1 MAQLIKVGD
10 YVGKGEKP
18 TAEHLA
24 SNLPED
30 WTVIANVVLPGR
42 QLSEVDLIIVGKNLV
57 FVCEEKSWGPL
68 IVVGQTKWQTTEHGN
83 EESSPIFKI
92 EGKAKALSSQIGK
105 WFPQYSNI
113 GRDRPVV
120 SAVILSHPEL
130 DLRGTLPEHQLVF
143 GLAESVEELTYLD
156 EEYKTGFGT
165 HREACIKKI
174 AGLDPRPEKLKIIK
188 DYLVIKD
195 LGVFD
200 QVQRFEAEHIYN
212 GSRVMLYCFPD
223 YIADAD
229 RHIRA
234 IEKLRDTRRTWQSND
249 RFKFDD
255 LSWDVL
261 PLRYPGGGI
270 SLDQF
275 PGAINELNEWEK
287 SESIGDWTDADIAVF
302 FSDAFRGLS
311 ELHSEQIIH
320 RAICPERLWIEKS
333 NRFLF
338 HDFFQA
344 RVPSN
349 GTISFKSTDPFSE
362 KFAAPECKEDLHLAS
377 EKSDVFSLSSSLIN
391 WWQGFDTATDID
403 QSAWLLSRGTVGQ
416 LLLECLN
423 ENLDERPDAADI
435 ATRLQTFAFSEVEP
449 EPQLAVIP
457 GFEAGSLVGSYLIE
471 ERLGEGGG
479 NHVWL
484 ATHEVEQTLYTI
496 KQAKHKNDFESARKH
511 IFEAQKIN
519 HPSCQKYKT
528 ASLTPEP
535 GYFVYE
541 YIDGVTLA
549 KKHSLSDLSTED
561 FRRLAVE
568 AFTVLSKAFHENGL
582 VHGDISPE
590 NLLVDDDLNL
600 FFVDLESV
608 STFGSTV
615 EKATHKVAAPE
626 VLNGDRKYSEATD
639 IYSLSATFLLV
650 MLGRNPYFGSPT
662 DVTRDGTL
670 KPLSDHEKE
679 TWQIDGTAIL
689 EALFEGLSID
699 PAQRPSALQM
709 VEKIRRAKKVRP
721 QKEPK
726 IGQVNLINPVV
737 EQLRQTYIRSKS
749 GNQGLL
755 AIRNEFFEA
764 TYADTQLDLDLLPE
778 IVSGNLQC
786 VILAGN
792 PGDGKTT
799 FLQNVNAKLHSA
811 GAITIEED
819 LSGWTLEL
827 NGTKFTALLDASESH
842 NGISSNKRLQEA
854 LNLASENSKHSVL
867 IAINDGRL
875 SQFLVDNDGDFPE
888 LQEAHESYTRN
899 SDGISGKTTIVNL
912 KSRSLT
918 NLTNGGL
925 AGQII
930 SKVVDPKMWESNNC
944 QDCASQNQCPIF
956 QNVRSI
962 RDGGSEGLETLTRM
976 SYVAGSKRATVREFR
991 STLSWLITA
1000 DRGCEDI
1007 HAAREKGEDLTLSE
1021 HSMYWDL
1028 AFTSGA
1034 EGEKL
1039 LTEWQGWDPELV
1051 HGAAQSISR
1060 STFIENEDIPI
1071 DSSARK
1077 TFFISGSGYSLDRTE
1092 LLPYRYSSEFFE
1104 ILVAGSAPVASI
1116 NKMLEGLSRL
1126 FGAQAIQ
1133 GEGLWLSGRK
1143 TTENWEFLRRL
1154 NVDQFVLATPIT
1166 HHKWTEAFPS
1176 VLELT
1181 FHGTQGKIQLP
1192 INLDVFEVIMR
1203 SADGEIF
1210 GDVDSAATIQYLE
1223 PVMRRIG
1230 QDSGFGGVLVSPLGI
1245 KHVVEIVDHSIEYK
1259 GIQ

>member
-42 QLSEVDLIIVGKNLV
+42 QLSEVDLIIIGKNLI

-68 IVVGQTKWQTTEHGN
+68 IVAGQSKWQTTEYGN
-83 EESSPIFKI
+83 EETSPIFKI
-92 EGKAKALSSQIGK
+92 ENKAKALSSQIGK

-120 SAVILSHPEL
+120 SAVILSHPDL
-130 DLRGTLPEHQLVF
+130 DLRGTLPEHHLVF
-143 GLAESVEELTYLD
+143 GLAESVEEFKYLD
-156 EEYKTGFGT
+156 EEFKTDFAT
-165 HREACIKKI
+165 HRIPCIRKI
-174 AGLDPRPEKLKIIK
+174 AGLDPRPEKLKYIK
-188 DYLVIKD
+188 DYLVLKD

-249 RFKFDD
+249 RFKFQT

-261 PLRYPGGGI
+261 PLRYPGGGV

-275 PGAINELNEWEK
+275 PGANNESNEWVK
-287 SESIGDWTDADIAVF
+287 SESIEDWTDAEIALF

-311 ELHSEQIIH
+311 ELHSEQVIH

-344 RVPSN
+344 REPTN
-349 GTISFKSTDPFSE
+349 GTISFKATDSLSE
-362 KFAAPECKEDLHLAS
+362 NFAAPECKDDLHQAS
-377 EKSDVFSLSSSLIN
+377 EKSDVFSLSSSLGS
-391 WWQGFDTATDID
+391 WWQSFESEAKIGLPD
-403 QSAWLLSRGTVGQ
+403 WLQSRGAIGQ
-416 LLLECLN
+416 LLIECLN
-423 ENLDERPDAADI
+423 IQKDERPEAAEI
-435 ATRLQTFAFSEVEP
+435 ASSLQAFAYSELEP
-449 EPQLAVIP
+449 ESEQPAAP
-457 GFEAGSLVGSYLIE
+457 GFEAGNLVGSYLIE

-511 IFEAQKIN
+511 ISEAQKIN

-541 YIDGVTLA
+541 YIDGVTLT
-549 KKHSLSDLSTED
+549 KKHSLSNLSTDD
-561 FRRLAVE
+561 FRKLVVE

-590 NLLVDDDLNL
+590 NLLVDEDLNL
-600 FFVDLESV
+600 YFVDLESV
-608 STFGSTV
+608 SGFGSTV
-615 EKATHKVAAPE
+615 EKATRKVAAPE

-639 IYSLSATFLLV
+639 VYSLAATFLLV
-650 MLGRNPYFGSPT
+650 MLARNPFAGSAT
-662 DVTRDGTL
+662 DVNRDGTL

-679 TWQIDGTAIL
+679 TWQLDGTAIL
-689 EALFEGLSID
+689 DALFEGLTVD

-709 VEKIRRAKKVRP
+709 AEKIRRAKKVKP
-721 QKEPK
+721 LKEPK
-726 IGQVNLINPVV
+726 IGQINLINPVV

-749 GNQGLL
+749 GNEGLL

-778 IVSGNLQC
+778 IIAGNLQC
-786 VILAGN
+786 VVLAGN

-799 FLQNVNAKLHSA
+799 FLQNVNAKLHQA
-811 GAITIEED
+811 GAFTIEED

-827 NGTKFTALLDASESH
+827 DGTKFTALLDASESH
-842 NGISSNKRLQEA
+842 NGSSSNKRLQEA
-854 LNLASENSKHSVL
+854 LNLASENSNHSLL

-875 SQFLVDNDGDFPE
+875 SQFLVDNDGDFPD
-888 LQEAHESYTRN
+888 LQEAHESYTSN

-918 NLTNGGL
+918 NLTDGGL

-930 SKVVDPKMWESNNC
+930 NKVVDPSLWESNNC
-944 QDCASQNQCPIF
+944 QECASQNQCPIF

-962 RDGGSEGLETLTRM
+962 RDGGSEGIETLTRM
-976 SYVAGSKRATVREFR
+976 SYVAASKRATVREFR

-1000 DRGCEDI
+1000 DRGCKDVHE
-1007 HAAREKGEDLTLSE
+1007 ARQKGEDLTLGD

-1028 AFTSGA
+1028 AFTSA
-1034 EGEKL
+1034 LEGEKL

-1060 STFIENEDIPI
+1060 ATFIQNEDSAL

-1077 TFFISGSGYSLDRTE
+1077 IFFISDLSHALDRTD
-1092 LLPYRYSSEFFE
+1092 LLPYRYSSDFFE
-1104 ILVAGSAPVASI
+1104 VLIANSASEPAK
-1116 NKMLEGLSRL
+1116 NKLLQGLSRL

-1154 NVDQFVLATPIT
+1154 SVDQFVLATPIT
-1166 HHKWTEAFPS
+1166 HHKWTEAFPN

-1181 FHGTQGKIQLP
+1181 FHGTQGKIKLP
-1192 INLDVFEVIMR
+1192 INLDVFEVVMR
-1203 SADGEIF
+1203 AADGEIF
-1210 GDVDSAATIQYLE
+1210 GDVDSAATIQFLE

-1245 KHVVEIVDHSIEYK
+1245 KHIVEVVDNSIEYK